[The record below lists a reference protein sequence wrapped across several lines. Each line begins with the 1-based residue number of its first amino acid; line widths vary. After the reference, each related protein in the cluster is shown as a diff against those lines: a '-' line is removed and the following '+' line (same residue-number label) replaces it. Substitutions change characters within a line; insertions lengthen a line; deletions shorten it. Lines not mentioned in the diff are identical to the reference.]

1 MYFTC
6 KIVVFID
13 LKPVVAMTT
22 DNVSPLV
29 SPGSQTKKKQKKKK
43 KSVNEIVL
51 EDDLHVNK
59 MNKKGSKILFIYIF
73 DLLRNLRVA
82 Q

>member
-29 SPGSQTKKKQKKKK
+29 SPDSQTKKKQKKKK

-73 DLLRNLRVA
+73 DLLRNLRA
-82 Q
+82 

>member
-6 KIVVFID
+6 KIVIFTD

-22 DNVSPLV
+22 HNV

-43 KSVNEIVL
+43 SINEIVL
-51 EDDLHVNK
+51 EDDLNK
-59 MNKKGSKILFIYIF
+59 NNRKGSKILLI
-73 DLLRNLRVA
+73 DM
-82 Q
+82 

>member
-1 MYFTC
+1 MVVRLNGGAHRKKTYFTC

-51 EDDLHVNK
+51 EDDLHDHRYNQ
-59 MNKKGSKILFIYIF
+59 LFI
-73 DLLRNLRVA
+73 D
-82 Q
+82 

>member
-51 EDDLHVNK
+51 EDDLNK
-59 MNKKGSKILFIYIF
+59 MNKKGSKILLIYIF
-73 DLLRNLRVA
+73 DLLRNLRA
-82 Q
+82 

>member
-73 DLLRNLRVA
+73 DLLRNLRA
-82 Q
+82 

>member
-6 KIVVFID
+6 KIVIFTD

-22 DNVSPLV
+22 HNVSPLV

-43 KSVNEIVL
+43 SVNEIVL
-51 EDDLHVNK
+51 EDDLNK
-59 MNKKGSKILFIYIF
+59 NNRKGSKILLI
-73 DLLRNLRVA
+73 DM
-82 Q
+82 